1 MATPPTTT
9 PITAVTMMISMKE
22 NALLRLFFVGMG
34 VQPTLYCAAAGCKQV
49 FAYEARFRENS

>member
-34 VQPTLYCAAAGCKQV
+34 VQLTLYCAAAV
-49 FAYEARFRENS
+49 V